1 MLMKSEI
8 ILKGMHFFAYHGL
21 LPQEA
26 VVGNEYVVTL
36 TLSVDISKA
45 MQTDDVHD
53 TVNYAEV
60 YQVVKVEMQQ
70 RSNLL
75 EYVAGRIAHRI
86 LHDFPTVI
94 SVDILLEKLNPPL
107 GAAISSSAIHLVLP

>member
-45 MQTDDVHD
+45 MQTDNVHD

-86 LHDFPTVI
+86 LHDFP
-94 SVDILLEKLNPPL
+94 SLRCHILLCPMLSDQKALPAYP
-107 GAAISSSAIHLVLP
+107 AIYSLSPY

>member
-1 MLMKSEI
+1 MKSEI
-8 ILKGMHFFAYHGL
+8 ILKGIHFYAYHGL

-26 VVGNEYVVTL
+26 VVGNEYVITIM
-36 TLSVDISKA
+36 LSVDISKA

-60 YQVVKVEMQQ
+60 YQVVKTEMQQ

-75 EYVAGRIAHRI
+75 EHVAGRIAHRL
-86 LHDFPTVI
+86 LHDFPTI
-94 SVDILLEKLNPPL
+94 TSVDIQLEKLNPPL